1 MFQGNKAPQISR
13 KNEHFLP
20 PDTHT
25 YVSLPLFVITDEMSD
40 IMSVY
45 GKTFFPG
52 VPRGYILS
60 PLMFNIYTKDI
71 FLLLIMDD

>member
-1 MFQGNKAPQISR
+1 MFTENKSSERISKQMFQGNKAPQISR

-25 YVSLPLFVITDEMSD
+25 YVSLPLLVITDEMSD

-45 GKTFFPG
+45 GKTFFLVFQEDLYFP
-52 VPRGYILS
+52 P
-60 PLMFNIYTKDI
+60 
-71 FLLLIMDD
+71 